1 MPRDPGVDA
10 STASLFTKVR
20 SRNTLEETVHRL
32 AATIKARLLAP
43 GDRLP
48 PERDLASR
56 LGVSRSTL
64 REALRVLVRAGY
76 LEAQRGRNGGTFVAR
91 WPPLVP
97 PRQRKS
103 VLDPLRGTL
112 PGLLDFRRA
121 VEPAAAEL
129 AALRAAPAEVAGL
142 EGILAGMAGAERAF
156 ETYRAG
162 DARFHVG
169 IARAA
174 RSPLILR
181 AVTEVQTALTDVLDL
196 IVYHSLRVLEH
207 STAYHW
213 RILDAIRA
221 RHPTRARQLM
231 LDHILATES
240 IIRSLIPEADWPP
253 SSGPEDAQGAPSPL
267 DSPQSMV

>member
-1 MPRDPGVDA
+1 MQVEVRPGA
-10 STASLFTKVR
+10 SAASLFTRVR
-20 SRNTLEETVHRL
+20 SRNTFEETVHCI
-32 AATIKARLLAP
+32 AATIKARLLGP

-48 PERDLASR
+48 PERELAAR

-64 REALRVLVRAGY
+64 RDALRVLVEAGY

-91 WPPLVP
+91 WPPLAA
-97 PRQRKS
+97 PRHRS
-103 VLDPLRGTL
+103 HIVEPLRDTL

-121 VEPAAAEL
+121 VEPTAAEL
-129 AALRAAPAEVAGL
+129 AAGRAQAAEVAEL
-142 EGILAGMAGAERAF
+142 EAILREMAGAEHAF
-156 ETYRAG
+156 ERYRAG

-181 AVTEVQTALTDVLDL
+181 AVTEVQTTLTDVLDL
-196 IVYHSLRVLEH
+196 IIYHSSRVLEH

-213 RILDAIRA
+213 RILEAIREH
-221 RHPTRARQLM
+221 HPARARQLM

-240 IIRSLIPEADWPP
+240 IIRGLIPEADWP
-253 SSGPEDAQGAPSPL
+253 SPAE
-267 DSPQSMV
+267 